1 MSRAAVKKDAR
12 LIKRE
17 IALKTNLK
25 KRKKFKEKTKKN
37 DSTIRQMDKK
47 NG

>member
-1 MSRAAVKKDAR
+1 MSRVPFQKDAQ

-17 IALKTNLK
+17 IALRTNLK

-37 DSTIRQMDKK
+37 DSTIR
-47 NG
+47 

>member
-37 DSTIRQMDKK
+37 DSTV
-47 NG
+47 

>member
-25 KRKKFKEKTKKN
+25 KRKKFKKKTKKN
-37 DSTIRQMDKK
+37 DSTV
-47 NG
+47 

>member
-1 MSRAAVKKDAR
+1 MSRAPIKKDAR

-37 DSTIRQMDKK
+37 DSTV
-47 NG
+47 

>member
-1 MSRAAVKKDAR
+1 MSRARVQKNVQ

-17 IALKTNLK
+17 IALRTNLK
-25 KRKKFKEKTKKN
+25 KRKKFKEKIKKN
-37 DSTIRQMDKK
+37 DSIIRQMDKK

>member
-1 MSRAAVKKDAR
+1 MSRAADKKDAR

-37 DSTIRQMDKK
+37 DSTV
-47 NG
+47 

>member
-1 MSRAAVKKDAR
+1 MSRAPIKKDAR

-25 KRKKFKEKTKKN
+25 KRKKFKEKVKKN
-37 DSTIRQMDKK
+37 DSTV
-47 NG
+47 